1 LPTIADKTAEISR
14 LYREERRRLLRVAVL
29 LAGDRSVAED
39 LVQEA
44 FVALHRRWD
53 SLADTSWAAGYLRV
67 SVVNGARSLHRR
79 RLVARRYLRGSEPE
93 GAPSADAGVLL
104 ADEHE
109 SVVAAV
115 RALPKRQQ
123 QVVVLRYWSQMSE
136 AELAAALDIS
146 TGTVKST
153 ASRALTAIERH
164 LGSNQ

>member
-1 LPTIADKTAEISR
+1 LTTDKTGEISR
-14 LYREERRRLLRVAVL
+14 LYHEERSRLVRLAVL

-44 FVALHRRWD
+44 FVGLQRRWD
-53 SLADTSWAAGYLRV
+53 SLPDTAGAAGYLRI

-79 RLVARRYLRGSEPE
+79 RRVARRYFHGAEPE
-93 GAPSADAGVLL
+93 ATPGADADALL
-104 ADEHE
+104 ADEHR
-109 SVVAAV
+109 SVIAAV

-136 AELAAALDIS
+136 AEIAATLAIS
-146 TGTVKST
+146 VGTVKST
-153 ASRALTAIERH
+153 ASRALTVIERH